1 MAVINVLPKQVAE
14 LIAAGEVVERP
25 SSVIKELVENSID
38 AGSTM
43 ITVEIKNGGVTFMR
57 VTDNGCGISREDVT
71 TAFKRH
77 ATSKVSTKNDLNSIA
92 TLGFRGEA
100 LAAISSVSR
109 VDMLTK
115 TKDSEVGTA
124 YSSEGSNEV
133 TVSDAGCP
141 DGTTIIVR
149 DLFFNTPARMKF
161 LKKDVAEGNSVAAI
175 LDHIALSHPEISFK
189 FIRDG
194 KNAFV
199 TPGDGKLLSAI
210 YAVCGRDFAS
220 TLIPVEGEM
229 GGIKVSGYTCVPTAC
244 KPKKNSQFV
253 FLNGRYVRSGTVAAA
268 LDAAYKNMAMVGRF
282 PAAVLHLTVP
292 YGAVDINVHPAKTE
306 VRFSD
311 ERRIFDCVMFSIK
324 NALAKGDQ
332 RPEMTLPKRTG
343 QARMST
349 EEFRQ
354 TVLPGLE
361 KKKEDPISTYT
372 KLITEAERNKE
383 RLSFSTNRP
392 TDGFKREVPV
402 VLKPSEETKKSY
414 FPWDDNP
421 DTSSK
426 PAIAA
431 VPVSESETVAKP
443 VEIPEEKAPVVV
455 EAVSLPTENITAPE
469 TLPKSEEVA
478 PVAVQPT
485 VEAPMPEEATEEMT
499 AEIEYIGEA
508 FKTYIIVRKEE
519 SLFLID
525 KHAAHER
532 MLFNRLRSEA
542 ESNPQMLLAP
552 LQVVLRKDEYTV
564 ITENVELLIKAGFEI
579 EDFGDSTVLVRSV
592 PSALAGESVEGL
604 VSELAANLADKN
616 AVEVERLERIYETV
630 SCRAAVKAGNL
641 SSPEELK
648 ALAEAVLG
656 SKEIMYCPHGRP
668 VAMELKKREIE
679 KQFGRIQ

>member
-38 AGSTM
+38 AGSTL

-57 VTDNGCGISREDVT
+57 VTDNGCGIAREDVT
-71 TAFKRH
+71 TAFMRH
-77 ATSKVSTKNDLNSIA
+77 ATSKVSTENDLNSIA

-115 TKDSEVGTA
+115 TKNSDVGTA
-124 YSSEGSNEV
+124 YSSEGSSEV
-133 TVSDAGCP
+133 TVNDAGCP
-141 DGTTIIVR
+141 DGTTIIIR

-175 LDHIALSHPEISFK
+175 LDHIAMSHPEISFR

-194 KNAFV
+194 KQVFV

-210 YAVCGRDFAS
+210 YAVCGREFAS

-229 GGIKVSGYTCVPTAC
+229 EGIRVSGYTCKPTAC
-244 KPKKNSQFV
+244 RPKKNAQFV

-324 NALAKGDQ
+324 NALAKGDE
-332 RPEMTLPKRTG
+332 RPEMSLPKRAG
-343 QARMST
+343 QIRMST
-349 EEFRQ
+349 EEFKQ
-354 TVLPGLE
+354 TVLPGMDS
-361 KKKEDPISTYT
+361 KPKDPLKVYE
-372 KLITEAERNKE
+372 KLIT
-383 RLSFSTNRP
+383 STPKQSGALEFRQP
-392 TDGFKREVPV
+392 KPGMGRETEIPV
-402 VLKPSEETKKSY
+402 VQKPQEETKHSY

-421 DTSSK
+421 DVK
-426 PAIAA
+426 PAQA
-431 VPVSESETVAKP
+431 VTVEHIVIETVVEKAVEEPKPIIPQTPKPTEAVKKSVSVETAVEKPSVSEP
-443 VEIPEEKAPVVV
+443 EIEPEIED
-455 EAVSLPTENITAPE
+455 SPTP
-469 TLPKSEEVA
+469 
-478 PVAVQPT
+478 
-485 VEAPMPEEATEEMT
+485 
-499 AEIEYIGEA
+499 EIEYIGEA
-508 FKTYIIVRKEE
+508 FKTYIIVRQNE
-519 SLFLID
+519 SLYLID

-532 MLFNRLRSEA
+532 MLFNKLKSEA
-542 ESNPQMLLAP
+542 QSSPQMLLAP
-552 LQVVLRKDEYTV
+552 QQVVLREDEYTV
-564 ITENVELLIKAGFEI
+564 IIDNLDLLEKAGFEI
-579 EDFGDSTVLVRSV
+579 EDFGDSTVLVRTV
-592 PSALAGESVEGL
+592 PAALSGEGVEQL
-604 VSELAANLADKN
+604 VLELAANLTDKN
-616 AVEVERLERIYETV
+616 SVEIERLERIFETV

-648 ALAEAVLG
+648 ALAEAVLS

-668 VAMELKKREIE
+668 VAIELKKKEIE

>member
-1 MAVINVLPKQVAE
+1 MAGIKVLPKQVAE

-38 AGSTM
+38 AGSTI

-57 VTDNGCGISREDVT
+57 VTDNGCGIARDEVT
-71 TAFKRH
+71 TAFLRH
-77 ATSKVSTKNDLNSIA
+77 ATSKVSTENDLNSIA

-115 TKDSEVGTA
+115 TRDSEVGTA
-124 YSSEGSNEV
+124 YSSEGSNAVEV
-133 TVSDAGCP
+133 NDAGCP
-141 DGTTIIVR
+141 DGTTIIIR

-161 LKKDVAEGNSVAAI
+161 LKKDVAEGNSVAAV
-175 LDHIALSHPEISFK
+175 LDHIAMSHPEISFR

-194 KNAFV
+194 KQVFV

-229 GGIKVSGYTCVPTAC
+229 GGIKVSGYTCKPTAC
-244 KPKKNSQFV
+244 RPKKNAQFV

-311 ERRIFDCVMFSIK
+311 ERRIFDCVMFSVK
-324 NALAKGDQ
+324 NALAKGDE
-332 RPEMTLPKRTG
+332 RPEMSLPKRTG
-343 QARMST
+343 QIRMTT
-349 EEFRQ
+349 EEFKQ
-354 TVLPGLE
+354 TVLPGMDS
-361 KKKEDPISTYT
+361 KPKDPLKVYE
-372 KLITEAERNKE
+372 KLITSAPKDSGKIEFRQPKP
-383 RLSFSTNRP
+383 SYGK
-392 TDGFKREVPV
+392 DYEVPV
-402 VLKPSEETKKSY
+402 VQKPQEETKQSY

-421 DTSSK
+421 DPK
-426 PAIAA
+426 PKTT
-431 VPVSESETVAKP
+431 VTVETVVTETVIEEAQKP
-443 VEIPEEKAPVVV
+443 IETVKPQV
-455 EAVSLPTENITAPE
+455 EA
-469 TLPKSEEVA
+469 EVEPYIA
-478 PVAVQPT
+478 TKPQPIIEKTVAAT
-485 VEAPMPEEATEEMT
+485 VEEPIALSDEAELLP
-499 AEIEYIGEA
+499 EIEYIGEA
-508 FKTYIIVRKEE
+508 FKTYIIVRKGE
-519 SLFLID
+519 SLFLVD

-532 MLFNRLRSEA
+532 MLFNKLKNEA
-542 ESNPQMLLAP
+542 QSNPQMLLSP
-552 LQVVLRKDEYTV
+552 VQVVLRRDEYTV
-564 ITENVELLIKAGFEI
+564 VTDNLEILEKAGFEI
-579 EDFGDSTVLVRSV
+579 EDYGDSTVLVRTV
-592 PSALAGESVEGL
+592 PAALSGESVEQL
-604 VSELAANLADKN
+604 VLELASNLSDKN
-616 AVEVERLERIYETV
+616 AVELERLERIFETV

-648 ALAEAVLG
+648 ALAETVLG

-668 VAMELKKREIE
+668 VAIELKKKEIE

>member
-38 AGSTM
+38 AGSTI

-57 VTDNGCGISREDVT
+57 VTDNGCGIAREDVT

-77 ATSKVSTKNDLNSIA
+77 ATSKVSTEEDLNSIA

-115 TKDSEVGTA
+115 TRDSEIGTA
-124 YSSEGSNEV
+124 YSSEGSSEV
-133 TVSDAGCP
+133 TVNDAGCP
-141 DGTTIIVR
+141 DGTTIIIR

-161 LKKDVAEGNSVAAI
+161 LKKDIAEGNSVAAI
-175 LDHIALSHPEISFK
+175 LDHVAMSHPEISFR

-194 KNAFV
+194 KQVFT
-199 TPGDGKLLSAI
+199 TPGDGKLISAI

-220 TLIPVEGEM
+220 SLIPVEGEM
-229 GGIKVSGYTCVPTAC
+229 GGIKVSGYTCKPTAC
-244 KPKKNSQFV
+244 RPKKNAQFV

-311 ERRIFDCVMFSIK
+311 ERRIFDCVMFSVK
-324 NALAKGDQ
+324 NALAKGDE
-332 RPEMTLPKRTG
+332 RPEMSLAKRVG
-343 QARMST
+343 QARMSA
-349 EEFRQ
+349 EEYRQ
-354 TVLPGLE
+354 TVLPGIE
-361 KKKEDPISTYT
+361 KKQADPIKTYE
-372 KLITEAERNKE
+372 KLISDAERN
-383 RLSFSTNRP
+383 NRP
-392 TDGFKREVPV
+392 KVESGFSLSVKREVPV
-402 VLKPSEETKKSY
+402 VQKPREETKQSW

-421 DTSSK
+421 EPKKETNGGALRVATQTVFEE
-426 PAIAA
+426 PA
-431 VPVSESETVAKP
+431 TVKKEEENAF
-443 VEIPEEKAPVVV
+443 EKAIDLESVEKPIKTESVAVVQEIQPEV
-455 EAVSLPTENITAPE
+455 AEPETAVSAVETEA
-469 TLPKSEEVA
+469 EEL
-478 PVAVQPT
+478 
-485 VEAPMPEEATEEMT
+485 T

-508 FKTYIIVRKEE
+508 FKTYIIVRKDD
-519 SLFLID
+519 SLYLID

-532 MLFNRLRSEA
+532 MLFNKLKSEA
-542 ESNPQMLLAP
+542 EVNPQMLLSP
-552 LQVVLRKDEYTV
+552 QQVVLRKDEYLTV
-564 ITENVELLIKAGFEI
+564 ISNVDLLARAGFEI
-579 EDFGDSTVLVRSV
+579 EDFGDSAVLVRAI
-592 PSALAGESVEGL
+592 PSALSGENIESL
-604 VSELAANLADKN
+604 VCELAASLGEKN
-616 AVEVERLERIYETV
+616 AVEIERLERIYETV

-641 SSPEELK
+641 SSPKELE
-648 ALAEAVLG
+648 ALAKAVLS

>member
-38 AGSTM
+38 AGSTLV
-43 ITVEIKNGGVTFMR
+43 TVEIKNGGVTFMR
-57 VTDNGCGISREDVT
+57 VTDNGCGIAREDVT

-77 ATSKVSTKNDLNSIA
+77 ATSKVSTENDLNSIA

-100 LAAISSVSR
+100 LAAISAVSR

-115 TKDSEVGTA
+115 QKDSDIGTA

-141 DGTTIIVR
+141 DGTTIIIR

-175 LDHIALSHPEISFK
+175 LDHIALSHPEISFR

-194 KNAFV
+194 KQVFV

-210 YAVCGRDFAS
+210 YAVCGRDFAA

-229 GGIKVSGYTCVPTAC
+229 GGIKVSGYTCKPTAC

-268 LDAAYKNMAMVGRF
+268 LDAAYKNLAMVGRF

-324 NALAKGDQ
+324 NALAKGDE

-343 QARMST
+343 QVRMSAD
-349 EEFRQ
+349 EYRQ
-354 TVLPGLE
+354 TVLPGIE
-361 KKKEDPISTYT
+361 KKPSDPIEAYT
-372 KLITEAERNKE
+372 KIIADAERN
-383 RLSFSTNRP
+383 RRP
-392 TDGFKREVPV
+392 TILRQDNGYNLINKTPV
-402 VLKPSEETKKSY
+402 VQKPQEETKQSY

-421 DTSSK
+421 DVKRPAVEKSFDTNVTKAIEHKSVEPLTEKITESESK
-426 PAIAA
+426 P
-431 VPVSESETVAKP
+431 VLE
-443 VEIPEEKAPVVV
+443 VEPEPEVRPEPQRV
-455 EAVSLPTENITAPE
+455 EPAPE
-469 TLPKSEEVA
+469 PQAAEEL
-478 PVAVQPT
+478 T
-485 VEAPMPEEATEEMT
+485 PEV
-499 AEIEYIGEA
+499 EYIGEA
-508 FKTYIIVRKEE
+508 FKTYIIVSKEN
-519 SLFLID
+519 SLYLID

-532 MLFNRLRSEA
+532 MLFNKLKSEA
-542 ESNPQMLLAP
+542 ESNPQMLLSP
-552 LQVVLRKDEYTV
+552 QQVVLRKDEYTV
-564 ITENVELLIKAGFEI
+564 IVDSIDLLEKAGFEV
-579 EDFGDSTVLVRSV
+579 EGFGDSTVLVRSV
-592 PSALAGESVEGL
+592 PSALSGESIDNL
-604 VSELAANLADKN
+604 ISELAASLSDKN

-648 ALAEAVLG
+648 ALATAVLG

>member
-38 AGSTM
+38 AGSTL

-57 VTDNGCGISREDVT
+57 VTDDGCGIAREDVT
-71 TAFKRH
+71 TAFMRH
-77 ATSKVSTKNDLNSIA
+77 ATSKVSSENDLNSIA

-115 TKDSEVGTA
+115 TRGSEIGTA
-124 YSSEGSNEV
+124 YSSEGSNSV
-133 TVSDAGCP
+133 TVNDAGCP
-141 DGTTIIVR
+141 DGTTIIIR

-175 LDHIALSHPEISFK
+175 LDHIAMSHPEISFR

-194 KNAFV
+194 KQVFV
-199 TPGDGKLLSAI
+199 TPGDGKLISAI
-210 YAVCGRDFAS
+210 YAVCGREFAS

-229 GGIKVSGYTCVPTAC
+229 NGIKVSGYTCKPTAC
-244 KPKKNSQFV
+244 RPKKNAQFV

-324 NALAKGDQ
+324 NALAKGDE
-332 RPEMTLPKRTG
+332 RPEMSLPKRTG
-343 QARMST
+343 QVRMSA
-349 EEFRQ
+349 EEYRQ
-354 TVLPGLE
+354 TVLPGIE
-361 KKKEDPISTYT
+361 KKREDPINTYSE
-372 KLITEAERNKE
+372 LIAKAEQ
-383 RLSFSTNRP
+383 SRP
-392 TDGFKREVPV
+392 TMSFKQPSASFGKIETPV
-402 VLKPSEETKKSY
+402 VQKPHEETKQSY

-421 DTSSK
+421 DPK
-426 PAIAA
+426 PK
-431 VPVSESETVAKP
+431 ETVVIEEIITETVIERKPQTTAELEKVDSEKIESIVAESVEAKP
-443 VEIPEEKAPVVV
+443 VVTERF
-455 EAVSLPTENITAPE
+455 EAETIQEVITDEPE
-469 TLPKSEEVA
+469 T
-478 PVAVQPT
+478 
-485 VEAPMPEEATEEMT
+485 EALTS
-499 AEIEYIGEA
+499 EIEYIGEA
-508 FKTYIIVRKEE
+508 FKTYIIVRKDD

-532 MLFNRLRSEA
+532 ILFNKLKSEA
-542 ESNPQMLLAP
+542 ESNPQMLLTP

-564 ITENVELLIKAGFEI
+564 IVDSIELLEKAGFEI
-579 EDFGDSTVLVRSV
+579 EDYGDSTVLVRAI
-592 PSALAGESVEGL
+592 PSALSSENIDNL
-604 VSELAANLADKN
+604 ISELAGSLNDKN
-616 AVEVERLERIYETV
+616 AVEIERLERIYETV
-630 SCRAAVKAGNL
+630 SCRAAVKGGNL
-641 SSPEELK
+641 SSPVELK

>member
-38 AGSTM
+38 AGSTL

-57 VTDNGCGISREDVT
+57 VTDNGCGIAREDVT
-71 TAFKRH
+71 TAFMRH
-77 ATSKVSTKNDLNSIA
+77 ATSKVSTENDLNSIA

-115 TKDSEVGTA
+115 THDSEIGTA
-124 YSSEGSNEV
+124 YSSEGSNAV
-133 TVSDAGCP
+133 TVNDAGCP
-141 DGTTIIVR
+141 DGTTIIIR

-175 LDHIALSHPEISFK
+175 LDHIAMSHPEISFK

-194 KNAFV
+194 KQVFV

-210 YAVCGRDFAS
+210 YAVCGREFAS

-229 GGIKVSGYTCVPTAC
+229 NGIKVSGYTCKPTAC
-244 KPKKNSQFV
+244 RPKKNAQFV

-324 NALAKGDQ
+324 NALAKGDE
-332 RPEMTLPKRTG
+332 RPEMSLPKRTG
-343 QARMST
+343 QTRMSS
-349 EEFRQ
+349 EEYRQ
-354 TVLPGLE
+354 TVLPGIE
-361 KKKEDPISTYT
+361 KKKADPISTYSE
-372 KLITEAERNKE
+372 LIAKAEQN
-383 RLSFSTNRP
+383 RLTMSFKQPSASFGKAET
-392 TDGFKREVPV
+392 PV
-402 VLKPSEETKKSY
+402 VQKPHEETKQSY

-421 DTSSK
+421 DPRLKQTVTVEEIITETVIEVPQVTEPKMAETEESE
-426 PAIAA
+426 PIVTELATETTVTEPIEAQA
-431 VPVSESETVAKP
+431 VESESVQD
-443 VEIPEEKAPVVV
+443 VVTL
-455 EAVSLPTENITAPE
+455 ELAEDSLTP
-469 TLPKSEEVA
+469 
-478 PVAVQPT
+478 
-485 VEAPMPEEATEEMT
+485 
-499 AEIEYIGEA
+499 EIEYIGEA
-508 FKTYIIVRKEE
+508 FKTYIIVRKED
-519 SLFLID
+519 SLYLID

-532 MLFNRLRSEA
+532 MLFNKLKSEA
-542 ESNPQMLLAP
+542 ENNPQMLLTP

-564 ITENVELLIKAGFEI
+564 IVDSIELLEKAGFEI
-579 EDFGDSTVLVRSV
+579 EDYGDSTVLVRAI
-592 PSALAGESVEGL
+592 PSALSSENIDNL
-604 VSELAANLADKN
+604 VSELAGSLSDKN
-616 AVEVERLERIYETV
+616 AVEIERLERIYETV
-630 SCRAAVKAGNL
+630 SCRAAVKGGNL
-641 SSPEELK
+641 SSPIELK
-648 ALAEAVLG
+648 ALAEAVLD

>member
-1 MAVINVLPKQVAE
+1 MAVINFLPKQVAE

-38 AGSTM
+38 AGSTL

-57 VTDNGCGISREDVT
+57 VTDNGCGIAREDVT
-71 TAFKRH
+71 TAFMRH
-77 ATSKVSTKNDLNSIA
+77 ATSKVSTENDLNSIA

-115 TKDSEVGTA
+115 THDSEIGTA
-124 YSSEGSNEV
+124 YSSEGSNAV
-133 TVSDAGCP
+133 TVNDAGCP
-141 DGTTIIVR
+141 DGTTIIIR

-175 LDHIALSHPEISFK
+175 LDHIAMSHPEISFK

-194 KNAFV
+194 KQVFV

-210 YAVCGRDFAS
+210 YAVCGREFAS

-229 GGIKVSGYTCVPTAC
+229 NGIKVSGYTCKPTAC
-244 KPKKNSQFV
+244 RPKKNAQFV

-324 NALAKGDQ
+324 NALAKGDE
-332 RPEMTLPKRTG
+332 RPEMSLPKRTG
-343 QARMST
+343 QTRMSS
-349 EEFRQ
+349 EEYRQ
-354 TVLPGLE
+354 TVLPGIE
-361 KKKEDPISTYT
+361 KKKADPISTYSE
-372 KLITEAERNKE
+372 LIAKAEQ
-383 RLSFSTNRP
+383 NRP
-392 TDGFKREVPV
+392 TMSFKQPSASFGKAETPV
-402 VLKPSEETKKSY
+402 VQKPHEETKQSY
-414 FPWDDNP
+414 FQWDDNP
-421 DTSSK
+421 DPRLKQTVTVEEIITETVIEVPQVTEPKMAETEESE
-426 PAIAA
+426 PIVTELATETA
-431 VPVSESETVAKP
+431 VTEPIEAQAVESESVQD
-443 VEIPEEKAPVVV
+443 VVTL
-455 EAVSLPTENITAPE
+455 ELAEDSLTP
-469 TLPKSEEVA
+469 
-478 PVAVQPT
+478 
-485 VEAPMPEEATEEMT
+485 
-499 AEIEYIGEA
+499 EIEYIGEA
-508 FKTYIIVRKEE
+508 FKTYIIVRKED
-519 SLFLID
+519 SLYLID

-532 MLFNRLRSEA
+532 MLFNKLKSEA
-542 ESNPQMLLAP
+542 ESNPQMLLTP

-564 ITENVELLIKAGFEI
+564 IVDSIELLEKAGFEI
-579 EDFGDSTVLVRSV
+579 EDYGDSTVLVRAI
-592 PSALAGESVEGL
+592 PSALSSENIDNL
-604 VSELAANLADKN
+604 VSELAGSLSDKN
-616 AVEVERLERIYETV
+616 AVEIERLERIYETV
-630 SCRAAVKAGNL
+630 SCRAAVKGGNL
-641 SSPEELK
+641 SSPIELK
-648 ALAEAVLG
+648 ALAEAVLD

>member
-38 AGSTM
+38 AGSTL

-57 VTDNGCGISREDVT
+57 VTDDGCGIAREDVT
-71 TAFKRH
+71 TAFMRH
-77 ATSKVSTKNDLNSIA
+77 ATSKVSSENDLNSIA

-115 TKDSEVGTA
+115 TRGSEIGTA
-124 YSSEGSNEV
+124 YSSEGSNSG
-133 TVSDAGCP
+133 TVNDAGCP
-141 DGTTIIVR
+141 DGTTIIIR

-175 LDHIALSHPEISFK
+175 LDHIAMSHPEISFR

-194 KNAFV
+194 KQVFV

-210 YAVCGRDFAS
+210 YAVCGREFAS

-229 GGIKVSGYTCVPTAC
+229 NGIKVSGYTCRPTAC
-244 KPKKNSQFV
+244 RPKKNAQFV

-324 NALAKGDQ
+324 NALAKGDE
-332 RPEMTLPKRTG
+332 RPEMSLPKRTG
-343 QARMST
+343 QTRMSA
-349 EEFRQ
+349 EEYRQ
-354 TVLPGLE
+354 TVLPGIE
-361 KKKEDPISTYT
+361 KKREDPINTYSE
-372 KLITEAERNKE
+372 IIARAEQNKPAMMFKQPSA
-383 RLSFSTNRP
+383 SFGKP
-392 TDGFKREVPV
+392 EVPV
-402 VLKPSEETKKSY
+402 VQKPHEETKQSY

-421 DTSSK
+421 DPK
-426 PAIAA
+426 PK
-431 VPVSESETVAKP
+431 ETVVIEEIITETVIERKPQTTAELEKVDSEKIESIVAESVEAKP
-443 VEIPEEKAPVVV
+443 VATEHFET
-455 EAVSLPTENITAPE
+455 EAVQEVITDEPE
-469 TLPKSEEVA
+469 T
-478 PVAVQPT
+478 
-485 VEAPMPEEATEEMT
+485 EALTS
-499 AEIEYIGEA
+499 EIEYIGEA
-508 FKTYIIVRKEE
+508 FKTYIIVRKDD

-532 MLFNRLRSEA
+532 ILFNKLKSEA

-564 ITENVELLIKAGFEI
+564 IVDSIELLEKAGFEI
-579 EDFGDSTVLVRSV
+579 EDYGDSTVLVRAI
-592 PSALAGESVEGL
+592 PSALSSENIDNL
-604 VSELAANLADKN
+604 ISELAGSLNDKN
-616 AVEVERLERIYETV
+616 AVEIERLERIYETV
-630 SCRAAVKAGNL
+630 SCRAAVKGGNL
-641 SSPEELK
+641 SSPVELK